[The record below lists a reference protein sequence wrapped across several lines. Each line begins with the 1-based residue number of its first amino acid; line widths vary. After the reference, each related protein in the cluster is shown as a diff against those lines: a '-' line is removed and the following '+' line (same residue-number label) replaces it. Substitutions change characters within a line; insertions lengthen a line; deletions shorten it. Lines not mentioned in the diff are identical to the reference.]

1 MVRKIQGTFEVIWLG
16 VGGLS
21 CLVMYLA
28 ASMKYRIRCP
38 SKCLLMARIL

>member
-1 MVRKIQGTFEVIWLG
+1 VVGVRVSQVAGGGVVRKIQGTFEVILLG

-28 ASMKYRIRCP
+28 TSMK
-38 SKCLLMARIL
+38 